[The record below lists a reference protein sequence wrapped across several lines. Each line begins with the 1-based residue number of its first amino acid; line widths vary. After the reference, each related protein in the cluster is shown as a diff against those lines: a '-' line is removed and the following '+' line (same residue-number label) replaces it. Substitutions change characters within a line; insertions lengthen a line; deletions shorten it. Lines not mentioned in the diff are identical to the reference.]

1 MIDIMRKKGKAKKSL
16 LDLKPFDWGEGTENS
31 SEEIGV
37 ILYGDSIN

>member
-1 MIDIMRKKGKAKKSL
+1 MFMRKKKVKRSL

-31 SEEIGV
+31 SEEIDV